1 MARKERELKASDI
14 EKAVL
19 DSYFSTRQ
27 TGYDQNMSLI
37 EERKTTLQVM
47 DDLSPILTI
56 EDSVIVDYMLW
67 AGYMLIQEDDGS
79 PVWQMWRLR

>member
-1 MARKERELKASDI
+1 MAKNEKQLKASDV
-14 EKAVL
+14 EKVVL

-27 TGYDQNMSLI
+27 TVYDQNMSLI

-67 AGYMLIQEDDGS
+67 AGYMLIQDDDGS
-79 PVWQMWRLR
+79 PVWQIWRLR

>member
-1 MARKERELKASDI
+1 MARNEKQLKASDI

-27 TGYDQNMSLI
+27 TVYDQHMSLI

-47 DDLSPILTI
+47 DDLLPILTI

-67 AGYMLIQEDDGS
+67 AGYMLIQDEDGS
-79 PVWQMWRLR
+79 PVWQIWRLR

>member
-1 MARKERELKASDI
+1 MARKEKQLKASDI

-27 TGYDQNMSLI
+27 TVYDQNMSLI

-67 AGYMLIQEDDGS
+67 AGYMLIQDGDGS

>member
-27 TGYDQNMSLI
+27 TVYDQNMSLI

-56 EDSVIVDYMLW
+56 EDSVIVDYMLQ

-79 PVWQMWRLR
+79 PVWQIWRLR

>member
-27 TGYDQNMSLI
+27 TVYDQNMSLI

-56 EDSVIVDYMLW
+56 EDSVI
-67 AGYMLIQEDDGS
+67 AGYMLIQDGDGS
-79 PVWQMWRLR
+79 PVWQIWRLR

>member
-27 TGYDQNMSLI
+27 TVYDQNMSLI

-56 EDSVIVDYMLW
+56 EDGVIVDYMLW

-79 PVWQMWRLR
+79 PVWQIWRLR